1 MPRPLDDDLPR
12 GSAPGRRGSSGD
24 RLPGAR
30 DGLNTRT
37 LTLVGGFALAVGAT
51 VAVFVTDNRV
61 YLRIAVLAVAW
72 AFVLATLA
80 VGRRSADQV
89 SAEAR
94 EARLR
99 HAYELEL
106 EREVTARREYELELE
121 HDLRRESEDAMR
133 DELDALRAE
142 IASLARLRDEVAGVS
157 AMRHDLADLAALRD
171 DVARVAELRDDVAAL
186 TAFRADLG
194 QLAELRADLSRFRAE
209 LGEQLSSEML
219 VERIVMRTQGGRLG
233 PDTGRFEQSVRPLD
247 VSSRWADDS
256 PPRELT
262 GGWPAIRLDDSRQT
276 SHVEPVR
283 ADRSVPGSAP
293 STSAMWS
300 SAPETSAFPSVA
312 PTPPPAPSPDPTETP
327 LEWLT
332 ARSLVDPAP
341 VRPAPPPPVPPST
354 QVRASV
360 AARPSPR
367 PRPTPP
373 PPSVR
378 LQADLAPVRR
388 RPDEAGSS
396 TAERPVASANQPAP
410 GAPGTDGRLA
420 EILAENGVSPATG
433 SRRRHRYRD
442 DDEPDDVLA
451 RVLGLR

>member
-1 MPRPLDDDLPR
+1 V
-12 GSAPGRRGSSGD
+12 S
-24 RLPGAR
+24 
-30 DGLNTRT
+30 TRT
-37 LTLVGGFALAVGAT
+37 LTLVGGFALAIGAT
-51 VAVFVTDNRV
+51 VAVFFTDNRV

-89 SAEAR
+89 TAEAR

-121 HDLRRESEDAMR
+121 HDLRRESEDSMR
-133 DELDALRAE
+133 DELDALRTE
-142 IASLARLRDEVAGVS
+142 IASLARLRDEVGHVS
-157 AMRHDLADLAALRD
+157 ALRHNLADLAALRD
-171 DVARVAELRDDVAAL
+171 DVARVAALRDDVAAL
-186 TAFRADLG
+186 TAFRSDLG
-194 QLAELRADLSRFRAE
+194 QLAELRADLGRFRTE
-209 LGEQLSSEML
+209 LSEQLSSEML
-219 VERIVMRTQGGRLG
+219 VERVVMRTQGGRLG
-233 PDTGRFEQSVRPLD
+233 PDTGRFEQPVRPLD
-247 VSSRWADDS
+247 VPSRWADDT

-262 GGWPAIRLDDSRQT
+262 GGWPAIRLDDPRDT
-276 SHVEPVR
+276 PDVEPARV
-283 ADRSVPGSAP
+283 DRSLPGGPPAT
-293 STSAMWS
+293 STTWS

-312 PTPPPAPSPDPTETP
+312 PSPSPPVPPDPMETP

-332 ARSLVDPAP
+332 ARSLVDAAP
-341 VRPAPPPPVPPST
+341 VRPASPPPVPPST
-354 QVRASV
+354 QGRPSV
-360 AARPSPR
+360 PARPSPHPR

-388 RPDEAGSS
+388 RPDDAGSS
-396 TAERPVASANQPAP
+396 TAERPLAPASPSPGAP
-410 GAPGTDGRLA
+410 APGTDARLA

>member
-1 MPRPLDDDLPR
+1 MPRSQDDDLPR
-12 GSAPGRRGSSGD
+12 GSVSAGRRGVGD
-24 RLPGAR
+24 RLPSAR
-30 DGLNTRT
+30 EGLNTRT
-37 LTLVGGFALAVGAT
+37 LTLVGGFALAIAAT

-72 AFVLATLA
+72 AFVLAALA

-89 SAEAR
+89 TAEAR

-121 HDLRRESEDAMR
+121 HDLRRESQDAMR

-142 IASLARLRDEVAGVS
+142 IAPLARLRDEVAHVS
-157 AMRHDLADLAALRD
+157 ALRHDLAGLAALRD
-171 DVARVAELRDDVAAL
+171 DVARVADLRNDVAAL
-186 TAFRADLG
+186 TAFRAELG
-194 QLAELRADLSRFRAE
+194 QLAELRADLGRFRAE
-209 LGEQLSSEML
+209 LAEQLSSEML

-233 PDTGRFEQSVRPLD
+233 ADTGRFEQPGRPLHMA
-247 VSSRWADDS
+247 SRWADDT

-262 GGWPAIRLDDSRQT
+262 GGWPAIRLDDSRAA
-276 SHVEPVR
+276 SDVEPVR
-283 ADRSVPGSAP
+283 ADRSLPGGPS

-312 PTPPPAPSPDPTETP
+312 PASQADPTETP

-332 ARSLVDPAP
+332 ARSLIDPAP
-341 VRPAPPPPVPPST
+341 VRPAEPPPVPPST
-354 QVRASV
+354 RIRPAAAS
-360 AARPSPR
+360 RPSPHPR

-388 RPDEAGSS
+388 RVDEAGSS
-396 TAERPVASANQPAP
+396 TAERPVASGNPP
-410 GAPGTDGRLA
+410 PSGDSGTDGRLA